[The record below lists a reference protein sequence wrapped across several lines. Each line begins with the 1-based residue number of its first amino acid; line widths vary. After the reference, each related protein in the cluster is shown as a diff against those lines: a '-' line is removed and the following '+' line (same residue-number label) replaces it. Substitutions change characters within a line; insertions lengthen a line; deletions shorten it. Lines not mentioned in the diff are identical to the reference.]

1 MSQNNDFMAQ
11 LGELSKNKEEVKKKA
26 YTIDDVAKDDPQEVD
41 FAAIAAELEQQEED
55 IPGANENCVK
65 TTLYLDRDV
74 FAAFQRLTT
83 GRGEKKKAANAAISA
98 WVVQEYNRR
107 KNYE

>member
-1 MSQNNDFMAQ
+1 MGQQ
-11 LGELSKNKEEVKKKA
+11 KEEVQKKGA
-26 YTIDDVAKDDPQEVD
+26 TVEEVVQDQEEKID
-41 FAAIAAELEQQEED
+41 FAAIAAELEQQEEEL
-55 IPGANENCVK
+55 PGANENCVK

>member
-41 FAAIAAELEQQEED
+41 FAAIAAELEQQEEEQH
-55 IPGANENCVK
+55 GENFGYVK
-65 TTLYLDRDV
+65 TTLYLEEDV
-74 FAAFQRLTT
+74 FKAFQRLTT
-83 GRGEKKKAANAAISA
+83 GRGEKKKAANAAISD
-98 WVVQEYNRR
+98 WVLKEYNRR
-107 KNYE
+107 KNNE